1 MMQIT
6 LPHDIQRRLITA
18 LKAAGEREI
27 GGILM
32 GQHVGENAFEV
43 NDITFQHSGGSFA
56 SFLRSLRDVLSSLKL
71 FFRQT
76 GRRYTEFNYLGEW
89 HSHPSFALYPS
100 SRDSETMQEIVSDP
114 KVGANFAVL
123 MIVKLSASEQLLGT
137 VTLYLPSAQMLP
149 ATLVRGEAV
158 R

>member
-1 MMQIT
+1 
-6 LPHDIQRRLITA
+6 
-18 LKAAGEREI
+18 
-27 GGILM
+27 M

-43 NDITFQHSGGSFA
+43 NDITIQQSGGSFA
-56 SFLRSLRDVLSSLKL
+56 SFARSIRGVLSSLKL

-89 HSHPSFALYPS
+89 HSHPSFLPHPS

-114 KVGANFAVL
+114 QVGANFAVL
-123 MIVKLSASEQLLGT
+123 MIVKLEASEQLLGT
-137 VTLYLPSAQMLP
+137 VTLYLPSGQMLP
-149 ATLVRGEAV
+149 ATLVHGEAV